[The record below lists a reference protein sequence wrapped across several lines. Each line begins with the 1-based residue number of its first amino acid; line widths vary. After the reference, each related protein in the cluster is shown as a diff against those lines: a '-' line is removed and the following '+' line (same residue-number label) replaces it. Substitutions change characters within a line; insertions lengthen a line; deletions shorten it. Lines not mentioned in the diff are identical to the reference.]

1 MTNAKEHTYRIP
13 MLDASIIYKFN
24 GLNSGISLFRK
35 VKDTVKGNE
44 KYQPNTAVFNGQLKY
59 CYETCFLEETYMNTF
74 EVKKFSS
81 EAGGQNYTDAIVC
94 VTFDIAYKEYNAFG
108 RIEGYNGSG
117 TLYIRN
123 GYKYDDGYIVIS
135 AGDRFQIEDNIC
147 IADGSVIAII
157 TGADTENSKLD
168 NALVGSKYFGINADN
183 QYTVIK
189 PFKKIKGTKELRE
202 ELYENGFSLSKGNG
216 KQIEY
221 VRYKRSAGM
230 SRQGKCYFIRK
241 ELYKKMMKWS
251 DFEPGKT
258 QMAAELKKYGLTAA
272 ANPVSHEA
280 YTALTLSSIEDKV
293 EIDLRS
299 ILFVKDVVCSFPEEV
314 YNVTSDENGNAKA
327 EYSEVT
333 VENIIWD
340 GEALLDKSVFE
351 RAGRGG
357 KGMMLLRNRYF
368 KSCAFNTNLQEWF
381 KEVKITDI
389 SQLNGFT
396 LAGNIDDVK
405 MIVTESSLKFL
416 KMFDGEFENKIRYW
430 IDRIKNDGGNVFG
443 IVKSEKPTRYMGGK
457 RVRTSYQL
465 INTIGFNEE
474 EAKELLAPVVDYKN
488 KIRSDYKWM
497 KHYLDEFSSASGD
510 DENEDE
516 TGFNALNF
524 KKDLVSD
531 ILDKYPDFAKTKMYV
546 GFRTDIIKEINS
558 AVRKGRLFPVGTN
571 AVLFGNGIELIRYA
585 TDESYRPGR
594 YLIIGEEVSTI
605 YSPYFRKGQRIIC
618 ARSPHIT
625 MGNVLVAENRMD
637 SLYRFFNLT
646 ENIVC
651 VNALGDNIQQK
662 LNGCDYDSDVMLITD
677 DNVLTK
683 AAKRDYGK
691 FPVPF
696 NSLEFAPAE
705 NLSLADIDRVI
716 SENLIGEVVNLSQK
730 LNTIYWTMK
739 NVYQIHIP
747 INADELYKDIC
758 ILAVLSNTEIDK
770 AKRIYAVD
778 TEKTLKELRE
788 KYIKVYGRYFLEPE
802 FWKSIN
808 INEPGKRGKDYF
820 KDVAASPM
828 AYLYKESFND
838 RPGKYAKGLSFEEAF
853 GLDYDSISVKPEL
866 TEKIIDIAEKT
877 ADSYNRAISAMNQNS
892 RKKGRKSAVDTSVQ
906 IGAVSAELQNGIR
919 KISKLCKSES
929 IRLAVLREIDKS
941 MKNQSEAKT
950 VQWVL
955 LAGIISQTEKMGNN
969 KI

>member
-1 MTNAKEHTYRIP
+1 MTNAKEYAKEHTYRIP

-59 CYETCFLEETYMNTF
+59 CYETDYLEETYMNTF

-81 EAGGQNYTDAIVC
+81 EMGGQNYTDAIVC
-94 VTFDIAYKEYNAFG
+94 VTFDTAYKEYNAFG
-108 RIEGYNGSG
+108 RIEGYVGSG

-123 GYKYDDGYIVIS
+123 GYKYDNGYIVNS

-147 IADGSVIAII
+147 IADGSVIAVI
-157 TGADTENSKLD
+157 TGADTENCKLD
-168 NALVGSKYFGINADN
+168 NALAGSKYFGINADN

-202 ELYENGFSLSKGNG
+202 ELYKNGFSLSKGNG
-216 KQIEY
+216 KQIKY

-258 QMAAELKKYGLTAA
+258 QMASELKKYGLTAS

-299 ILFVKDVVCSFPEEV
+299 ILFVKDVVCSFPEKV

-333 VENIIWD
+333 VGNIIWD

-381 KEVKITDI
+381 KDVKITDI

-396 LAGNIDDVK
+396 LAENIDDVK

-416 KMFDGEFENKIRYW
+416 KMFDGEFEAKIRYW
-430 IDRIKNDGGNVFG
+430 IDHIRNDGGNVFG
-443 IVKSEKPTRYMGGK
+443 IVKSEKSTKYMGGK

-488 KIRSDYKWM
+488 KIRSDSKWM
-497 KHYLDEFSSASGD
+497 KHYLNEFSSASGD

-516 TGFNALNF
+516 TGINALNF

-683 AAKRDYGK
+683 AAGRDYGK

-778 TEKTLKELRE
+778 VEKTLKELRG

-838 RPGKYAKGLSFEEAF
+838 RPGKYARGLSFEEAF

-866 TEKIIDIAEKT
+866 TKKIIDIAEKT

-906 IGAVSAELQNGIR
+906 IGAVSVELQNGIR
-919 KISKLCKSES
+919 KISKLCKSKN
-929 IRLAVLREIDKS
+929 IRLAVLREIDNAL
-941 MKNQSEAKT
+941 KNRPEAKT

-955 LAGIISQTEKMGNN
+955 LAGIFSRL
-969 KI
+969 